1 MKQRI
6 FLLFLIIVFT
16 FSFSG
21 YLYSESGQRDCKV
34 ILDRSLLGKEAVS
47 AAWLA
52 YGLKRVLW
60 YEKGF
65 FKNFPNEKNYRYT
78 SQEELEARSS
88 QVKVW
93 IELSQ
98 ADSSL
103 KDKYLDEL
111 SLVYK
116 NDFLG
121 EYVFF
126 YFNRPEWK
134 VNENLRMDD
143 FIKWAKENIPEHK
156 PATLAV
162 ISPVTK

>member
-1 MKQRI
+1 MKKRI
-6 FLLFLIIVFT
+6 FFLFFIIIFT
-16 FSFSG
+16 FSLSG
-21 YLYSESGQRDCKV
+21 CLYSESGQRDSQV

-52 YGLKRVLW
+52 YGLKRALW
-60 YEKGF
+60 REIF

-78 SQEELEARSS
+78 FQEELEARSS
-88 QVKVW
+88 LVKVW
-93 IELSQ
+93 IELCET
-98 ADSSL
+98 DSTL

-116 NDFLG
+116 KGFLK

-134 VNENLRMDD
+134 VNKKLRRDD
-143 FIKWAKENIPEHK
+143 FMEWAKENIPEHK
-156 PATLAV
+156 PVTLAA
-162 ISPVTK
+162 ILPAAK